1 MRILSGGCMSMKMRK
16 TVLEPMEVNYNRA
29 RPIVISVPV
38 VVMHDEPL
46 DAVSIPD
53 RLNYRG

>member
-1 MRILSGGCMSMKMRK
+1 MSMKMRK
-16 TVLEPMEVNYNRA
+16 TVLESMEVNYNRA

-46 DAVSIPD
+46 DALSIPD
-53 RLNYRG
+53 LLNYRG